1 MQNLNLKRILI
12 ILLILKSL
20 GDSAKGQDNPKTSGK
35 SVFITGITYD
45 SKTLE
50 PLSNTNFRINRK
62 SSYATNELGRFSFFG
77 SPHDT
82 VVFTYMGYQPTRL
95 IVPDTLK
102 SEEYVVGVFMYEQTI
117 KLAEIIIL
125 PRIASKSI
133 IITPVATDQKTM
145 DIAQNHAN
153 NAVVKGL
160 TQSVKVYDADMNAK
174 KTMRTN
180 QMRIEY
186 KGMLVSPEN
195 SLGLST
201 QSYKT
206 YHMLYGS
213 PIITSGSTAKA
224 MISNSES
231 AILLEHFEAAKRLI
245 LQPETATDTSG
256 TP

>member
-1 MQNLNLKRILI
+1 MQNLNLKRILM
-12 ILLILKSL
+12 ILLILKSF
-20 GDSAKGQDNPKTSGK
+20 GESAKGQDNPKTSGK

-50 PLSNTNFRINRK
+50 PLSGTHFRVNRK
-62 SSYATNELGRFSFFG
+62 SGYSTNEIGRFSFFG
-77 SPHDT
+77 SPRDT
-82 VVFTYMGYQPTRL
+82 VVFSYMGYQSTRL

-102 SEEYVVGVFMYEQTI
+102 SEEYVVGVFMYEQAI

-133 IITPVATDQKTM
+133 IIIPVATDQRTM
-145 DIAQNHAN
+145 DIAQNHVN

-201 QSYKT
+201 QSYQT

-213 PIITSGSTAKA
+213 PIITSGSTARA

-231 AILLEHFEAAKRLI
+231 TILLKHFESAKRLI
-245 LQPETATDTSG
+245 LQPVTATDTVD